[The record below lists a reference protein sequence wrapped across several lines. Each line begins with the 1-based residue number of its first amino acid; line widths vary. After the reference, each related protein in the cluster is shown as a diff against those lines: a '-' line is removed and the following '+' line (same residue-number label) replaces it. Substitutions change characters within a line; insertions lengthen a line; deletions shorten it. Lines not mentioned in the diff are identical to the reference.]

1 MWAHC
6 YACQCIP
13 PKIASFRRAKKV
25 FPHPTGF
32 QWFSQHYR
40 HRYRIEFLEKVVD
53 LFVSWKRDFN
63 LLGIHFPLLQI
74 EFSGLRE
81 NFSCICGWLNRWT
94 LQTRSINLFLCESH
108 FHHCV
113 YVIQPWNHTV
123 CHFVAVRTATMLL
136 FRLETFTTSL
146 FKILYWLPVSNRKAT
161 IDLTMIKHR
170 LTKSEMRKLD
180 CFAFCINWRALS
192 PDESLHQRHTF

>member
-1 MWAHC
+1 MLVNAFHRKLHHSEEQKSVSTSNRLSVIF
-6 YACQCIP
+6 AALSP
-13 PKIASFRRAKKV
+13 PVSNRVSGKSCRFICKLEAWFQFAWHSFSIVENWIFMAS
-25 FPHPTGF
+25 
-32 QWFSQHYR
+32 
-40 HRYRIEFLEKVVD
+40 
-53 LFVSWKRDFN
+53 VSFA
-63 LLGIHFPLLQI
+63 
-74 EFSGLRE
+74 
-81 NFSCICGWLNRWT
+81 CICGWLNRWT
-94 LQTRSINLFLCESH
+94 LQTRSINLFLCERH

-161 IDLTMIKHR
+161 IDLTMIKHW